1 MMDINAIFQYTPDL
15 LNLLI
20 DAIPRICRSKKD
32 VLTFFKGAGV
42 NSALMSDLTLQVKND
57 KDSISKY
64 EITRTILTRLN
75 ERGDATLRE
84 RREILKRITEL
95 EDFSSCW
102 PKDEWEARGFVAE
115 IRRVINIKDSFTRI
129 NQEREAEREKRI
141 IEEQSKRE
149 EIEQRRTKLA
159 TVRKDLSALFGE
171 TNHQKRGKQLESVL
185 NSLFKV
191 SGILV
196 REAFTL
202 NGSSGEGIVEQIDGA
217 VEIDGDLYLVEMKWW
232 NKPLGVNEVSPHLVR
247 LFNRG
252 QTGGIIISASDYTEP
267 AIIQCKNAL
276 HLKIVVL
283 CKLEEMVLLLEK
295 EMELRPFL
303 KLKINAAKMD
313 RNPMYEPLRYT
324 R

>member
-1 MMDINAIFQYTPDL
+1 MSINTIFQYTPDL

-20 DAIPRICRSKKD
+20 NAIPRICRSKND

-42 NSALMSDLTLQVKND
+42 NSSLTDDLRLRVKKD

-64 EITRTILTRLN
+64 EMTRTVLTRLN

-102 PKDEWEARGFVAE
+102 PKDEWEAKGFVAE
-115 IRRVINIKDSFTRI
+115 IRRVIDIKDSFTRI
-129 NQEREAEREKRI
+129 NQEREAEQKRRI
-141 IEEQSKRE
+141 IEQQSKRE

-171 TNHQKRGKQLESVL
+171 TNHQKRGKQLEGVL
-185 NSLFKV
+185 NSLFRV
-191 SGILV
+191 SGILI

-202 NGSSGEGIVEQIDGA
+202 KGSSGEGIVEQIDGA

-232 NKPLGVNEVSPHLVR
+232 NEPLGVSGVFPHLVR

-267 AIIQCKNAL
+267 AIIQCKDVL
-276 HLKIVVL
+276 HSKVVVL
-283 CKLEEMVLLLEK
+283 CKLEEMVLLLERDGIETFSQVK
-295 EMELRPFL
+295 DQCC
-303 KLKINAAKMD
+303 KNG
-313 RNPMYEPLRYT
+313 
-324 R
+324 

>member
-1 MMDINAIFQYTPDL
+1 MDINKIFQYPPDL

-20 DAIPRICRSKKD
+20 DAIPRICRSKND
-32 VLTFFKGAGV
+32 VLTFFKGAGA
-42 NSALMSDLTLQVKND
+42 NSELMSDLTLQVKKD

-64 EITRTILTRLN
+64 EITRTVLTRLN

-95 EDFSSCW
+95 EDFSTCW
-102 PKDEWEARGFVAE
+102 PKDEWEAKGYVAE
-115 IRRVINIKDSFTRI
+115 IRRIVNIKDSFTRI
-129 NQEREAEREKRI
+129 NQEREAEQKKRI
-141 IEEQSKRE
+141 IEQQSKRE
-149 EIEQRRTKLA
+149 EIEQRKTKLA

-171 TNHQKRGKQLESVL
+171 NNRQKRGKQLEGVL

-202 NGSSGEGIVEQIDGA
+202 KGSSGEGIVEQIDGA
-217 VEIDGDLYLVEMKWW
+217 VEIEGDLYLVEMKWW
-232 NKPLGVNEVSPHLVR
+232 NEPLGVSEVAPHLVR

-267 AIIQCKNAL
+267 AIMQCKDAL
-276 HLKIVVL
+276 HSKIVVL

-295 EMELRPFL
+295 EMELRSFL

-313 RNPMYEPLRYT
+313 KNPMYEPLKWT

>member
-1 MMDINAIFQYTPDL
+1 MGINTIYQYTPDL

-20 DAIPRICRSKKD
+20 NAIPRICRSKKD

-42 NSALMSDLTLQVKND
+42 NSSLMDDLSLQVKND
-57 KDSISKY
+57 KNSISKY
-64 EITRTILTRLN
+64 EITRTILSRLN

-102 PKDEWEARGFVAE
+102 PKDEWEAKGFVAE
-115 IRRVINIKDSFTRI
+115 IRRVIDIKDSFTRI
-129 NQEREAEREKRI
+129 KQEREAEQQRRI
-141 IEEQSKRE
+141 IEQQSKRE

-159 TVRKDLSALFGE
+159 TIRRDLSALFGE
-171 TNHQKRGKQLESVL
+171 TNPQKRGKQLESVL
-185 NSLFKV
+185 NSLFKF
-191 SGILV
+191 SDILV

-202 NGSSGEGIVEQIDGA
+202 KGPSGEGIIEQIDGA
-217 VEIDGDLYLVEMKWW
+217 IELDGDLYLVEMKWW
-232 NKPLGVNEVSPHLVR
+232 NEPLGVGEVSPHLVR

-267 AIIQCKNAL
+267 AIIQCKDAL
-276 HLKIVVL
+276 HSKIVVL
-283 CKLEEMVLLLEK
+283 CKLEELVLLLEK
-295 EMELRPFL
+295 ELELRHFL

-313 RNPMYEPLRYT
+313 KNPIYEPLRYA
-324 R
+324 RL

>member
-57 KDSISKY
+57 KDRISKY

-217 VEIDGDLYLVEMKWW
+217 VEIDGDLYLVKMKWW

-247 LFNRG
+247 LFNRVG
-252 QTGGIIISASDYTEP
+252 LT
-267 AIIQCKNAL
+267 
-276 HLKIVVL
+276 HLA
-283 CKLEEMVLLLEK
+283 ESSYM
-295 EMELRPFL
+295 
-303 KLKINAAKMD
+303 A
-313 RNPMYEPLRYT
+313 
-324 R
+324 